1 MSEEQK
7 ILREIHGRY
16 NLLISSEFQLSNFYY
31 GYVNADNTIKPD
43 IVDLLL
49 VLLEQIEYPEAE
61 KVQNYIYDKVIQN
74 INNQD
79 NLNLLFSKFKEKIL
93 LKKRKI
99 YNPELKSFIKK
110 WDTFKEINTN
120 KNYKPEILNLKKY

>member
-1 MSEEQK
+1 MNEEQK

-49 VLLEQIEYPEAE
+49 VLLQKIDYPEAE
-61 KVQNYIYDKVIQN
+61 KIQNYIYDKVSQN

-79 NLNLLFSKFKEKIL
+79 NLNLIFSKFKSKIL
-93 LKKRKI
+93 SMKKKI
-99 YNPELKSFIKK
+99 DNPELKNFMRK
-110 WDTFKEINTN
+110 WDNFKEINTN
-120 KNYKPEILNLKKY
+120 KNYKPEILNLRKY

>member
-110 WDTFKEINTN
+110 WDNFKEINTN
-120 KNYKPEILNLKKY
+120 KKYKPEILNLKKY